1 MTGAG
6 PVGFAALL
14 ARMPRRFVAQANA
27 VEARARQRREAQA
40 RLMELEFICNVEIK
54 ESSWDEWDDT
64 VADFDVR

>member
-1 MTGAG
+1 
-6 PVGFAALL
+6 
-14 ARMPRRFVAQANA
+14 MPRRFVAQANA

-64 VADFDVR
+64 VADFDAR